1 MYMLQLT
8 IVSQS
13 ESSLNS
19 GNYEYKVD
27 DINIVDEFWDQI
39 SKILSQQLISAS
51 EGKQTLSICSWS
63 AKCD

>member
-13 ESSLNS
+13 DSSLNS
-19 GNYEYKVD
+19 ENYEYKID
-27 DINIVDEFWDQI
+27 DIDIVDEFWNQI

-51 EGKQTLSICSWS
+51 EGR
-63 AKCD
+63 